1 MQMMLLSELR
11 VHPKNIEVY
20 GDENVDDLIKSIK
33 EIGIQHAL
41 IVTTSGLIISGNRRY
56 KAARLIGLVEVPV
69 DIRVYKNELDE
80 WEAILECNKQREKT
94 KKQRG
99 AEGGLYGYIR
109 EERKQRSLAN
119 LIQYRDDTDCQPVDS
134 RGRTDQEIAEKVG
147 LGSYE
152 TYRQVQYVLK
162 VCKELPEE
170 QARVL
175 EVLLEKSTKTAYR
188 IVKEGLVDRLIPD
201 IIVKLQNE
209 DVPAIRIYRKIKRA
223 ENAEELRKKLEVK
236 EPENRINPEWEELE
250 KKRPGEACAYDP
262 TLVIDEVVLCP
273 CGCGCGFYRA
283 LQTENDRWYLK
294 DELNKLKEMREDAE

>member
-1 MQMMLLSELR
+1 MQMMLISELR

-56 KAARLIGLVEVPV
+56 KAARLIGLTEVPV

-80 WEAILECNKQREKT
+80 WEALLECNKQREKT
-94 KKQRG
+94 KEQRG
-99 AEGGLYGYIR
+99 AEGDLYDEIEHKR
-109 EERKQRSLAN
+109 AEERMLGGIKIDPGEPVPQGRGPRS
-119 LIQYRDDTDCQPVDS
+119 RDIV
-134 RGRTDQEIAEKVG
+134 AKKVG
-147 LGSYE
+147 LGSGRHYE
-152 TYRQVQYVLK
+152 QVQVVRTAIK
-162 VCKELPEE
+162 NLPEE
-170 QARVL
+170 QAKVL
-175 EVLLEKSTKTAYR
+175 KVLLEKSTKTAYR
-188 IVKEGLVDRLIPD
+188 VVKERLADRLIPD

-209 DVPAIRIYRKIKRA
+209 DVSAIKIYRKIKQA

>member
-11 VHPKNIEVY
+11 VHPKNLEVY

-80 WEAILECNKQREKT
+80 WEAILECNTQREKT
-94 KKQRG
+94 KEQRG
-99 AEGGLYGYIR
+99 AEGDLYDEIER
-109 EERKQRSLAN
+109 RRAEERMLGGVK
-119 LIQYRDDTDCQPVDS
+119 IDPMQPVAQGTTRD
-134 RGRTDQEIAEKVG
+134 IVAEKVG
-147 LGSYE
+147 LGSGWHYE
-152 TYRQVQYVLK
+152 QVQYVRTAIK
-162 VCKELPEE
+162 DLPEE
-170 QARVL
+170 QAKVL
-175 EVLLEKSTKTAYR
+175 KVLLEKSTKTAYR

-209 DVPAIRIYRKIKRA
+209 DVPAIRIYRKIKQA
-223 ENAEELRKKLEVK
+223 ENAKVLRKKLEEK

-250 KKRPGEACAYDP
+250 KKSGGGACAYDP
-262 TLVIDEVVLCP
+262 TSVIDEVVLCP

>member
-11 VHPKNIEVY
+11 VHPKNLEVY

-56 KAARLIGLVEVPV
+56 KAASLIGLVEVPV

-80 WEAILECNKQREKT
+80 WEALLECNKQREKT
-94 KKQRG
+94 KEQRG
-99 AEGGLYGYIR
+99 AEGDLYEEIER
-109 EERKQRSLAN
+109 KRAEERMHGGVKIDPSE
-119 LIQYRDDTDCQPVDS
+119 PV
-134 RGRTDQEIAEKVG
+134 RKGRVTEIISQKVG
-147 LGSYE
+147 LGSDRHYE
-152 TYRQVQYVLK
+152 QVQYVRTAIK
-162 VCKELPEE
+162 GLPEE
-170 QARVL
+170 QAKVL
-175 EVLLEKSTKTAYR
+175 KVLLEKSTKTAYR
-188 IVKEGLVDRLIPD
+188 IVKEGLADRLIPD
-201 IIVKLQNE
+201 IILKLQNE
-209 DVPAIRIYRKIKRA
+209 DVAAIRIYRKIKQA

-262 TLVIDEVVLCP
+262 ASVIDEVVLCP

-283 LQTENDRWYLK
+283 LQTEKDRWYLK
-294 DELNKLKEMREDAE
+294 DELNKLKEVREDAE